1 MTTTTR
7 LNIIHLDPDD
17 TAALY
22 CHYSGQYERQ
32 DCFIAL
38 DLETG
43 RMWANYNLEI
53 GDAVPVS
60 VWHGRTRRFTIPCM
74 SAADANALL
83 DEIASDAQAVLD
95 GADIEWD
102 GNNHVGVLDADATA
116 AAERIE
122 NELDPGEYSTE
133 FVVYDAEE
141 YFAEAE
147 AANDVT
153 TAEEHEITGD
163 TTDERLREIADQE
176 ISDAAGIDW
185 VLVGAFDYLK
195 GLRDGIRTSDHDVED
210 V

>member
-7 LNIIHLDPDD
+7 LNIARLDPDD
-17 TAALY
+17 TTALY
-22 CHYSGQYERQ
+22 RHYSGQYERQ

-38 DLETG
+38 DLESG
-43 RMWANYNLEI
+43 RMWADYNPEI

-74 SAADANALL
+74 SAADANTLM
-83 DEIASDAQAVLD
+83 DDIASDAQAVLD

-102 GNNHVGVLDADATA
+102 GDNHVGVLDADATA

-122 NELDPGEYSTE
+122 NDLGEYPTE

-147 AANDVT
+147 AANGVP

-176 ISDAAGIDW
+176 VSDAAGIDW
-185 VLVGAFDYLK
+185 VLVGVFDH
-195 GLRDGIRTSDHDVED
+195 LRDLRDRIRRGTDEGV
-210 V
+210 